1 MTSRQPRTG
10 LRSQRG
16 ITLIGLI
23 FWAVLISMVALLT
36 MRVLPTVNEY
46 ATIKRVVGKIAKD
59 GGGTVGEIREAFD
72 KAKQV
77 EYSISSISGKDLDV
91 TKDNDRI
98 VISFAYDKEIE
109 VFGPVSLLIKY
120 RGQTQ

>member
-1 MTSRQPRTG
+1 MTVRHPWTG
-10 LRSQRG
+10 PRSQHG

-23 FWAVLISMVALLT
+23 FWAVVISMAALLT
-36 MRVLPTVNEY
+36 MRVLPTINEY

-59 GGGTVGEIREAFD
+59 GGSTVGEIREAFD
-72 KAKQV
+72 KTKQV
-77 EYSISSISGKDLDV
+77 EYSISSISGKDLDI
-91 TKDNDRI
+91 TKDNDHI
-98 VISFAYDKEIE
+98 VIGFSYDKEIE